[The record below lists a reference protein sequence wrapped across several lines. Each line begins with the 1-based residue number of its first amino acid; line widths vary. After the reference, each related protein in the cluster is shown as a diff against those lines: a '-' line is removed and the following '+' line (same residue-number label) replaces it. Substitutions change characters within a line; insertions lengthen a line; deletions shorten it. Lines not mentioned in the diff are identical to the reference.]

1 MLYHKREIRDR
12 AAKSLGYPDW
22 KTLRAKYAG
31 DFTPYWKLCPKN
43 SRKLQCA
50 KRCGDRTIRNAFS
63 AAHMA
68 DFEEFQ
74 SAMRGSEYKKSHN
87 FKWLM

>member
-12 AAKSLGYPDW
+12 SARRIGYPDW
-22 KTLRAKYAG
+22 ETLRAKYAG
-31 DFTPYWKLCPKN
+31 DLTPYWKLCPKN
-43 SRKLQCA
+43 SRMLQYA

-74 SAMRGSEYKKSHN
+74 SAMRGSEYKQAYN
-87 FKWLM
+87 FKWFM

>member
-12 AAKSLGYPDW
+12 VARRIGYPDW
-22 KTLRAKYAG
+22 ETMWAKYAG
-31 DFTPYWKLCPKN
+31 DLTPYWKFCPKN
-43 SRKLQCA
+43 SRKLQYA
-50 KRCGDRTIRNAFS
+50 KRCGDRTIGNAFA

-74 SAMRGSEYKKSHN
+74 PAMHGAEYKRI
-87 FKWLM
+87 